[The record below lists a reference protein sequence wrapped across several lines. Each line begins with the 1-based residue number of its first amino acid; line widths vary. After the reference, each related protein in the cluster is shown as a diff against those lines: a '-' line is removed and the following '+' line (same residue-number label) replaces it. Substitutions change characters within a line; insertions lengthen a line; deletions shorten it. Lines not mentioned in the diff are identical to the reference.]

1 MLENMVLLT
10 RLIALGVLLASG
22 LLAQLAL
29 RWHFEAPGPLPR
41 VELAQPLA
49 EFPAVLG
56 GDWQGVDRPIDE
68 ESRYADDHLERQY
81 YHRQSGQSL
90 ALWMVYARNGLD
102 RGHHPEVCMAVAGK
116 PEDETAR
123 QTCPVDGPG
132 GPVQQYRFGRGT
144 DRQWVFYW
152 HYTLEPPPNENLS
165 NLQHLYQRFRRR
177 PSSVSIEVFAPENAA
192 EDTERARDFVRLVDR
207 AVRDIVGPTALR
219 GSERLPV
226 TLVEPDRV
234 PAMAD

>member
-1 MLENMVLLT
+1 MVLLT
-10 RLIALGVLLASG
+10 RLIVLGVMLSSG
-22 LLAQLAL
+22 LVTQLAL
-29 RWHFEAPGPLPR
+29 RRHFEAPGPLPR
-41 VELAQPLA
+41 MELAKPLA
-49 EFPAVLG
+49 DFPFALG
-56 GDWQGVDRPIDE
+56 DDWQGIDRPIDE
-68 ESRYADDHLERQY
+68 ESRYADDHLERQF
-81 YHRQSGQSL
+81 YHRKTGLNL

-132 GPVQQYRFGRGT
+132 DPVQQYRFGRGG

-152 HYTLEPPPNENLS
+152 HYTLEPPPNEDLTD
-165 NLQHLYQRFRRR
+165 LQRLYQRFRRR
-177 PSSVSIEVFAPENAA
+177 PSSLSIEVFAPENSDQ
-192 EDTERARDFVRLVDR
+192 DTEVAREFVRLVDH

-226 TLVEPDRV
+226 TLVEPERV
-234 PAMAD
+234 PDLHD